1 MKGQI
6 VGMVVDKGKV
16 NAPGVEMECA
26 AGQDG
31 KEMDVMVIW
40 EKLEKDMFAQK
51 NPTMVGLDSIASL
64 SLFLKKNR
72 KSYPT

>member
-26 AGQDG
+26 AGQGG
-31 KEMDVMVIW
+31 KEMDVMARW
-40 EKLEKDMFAQK
+40 DKPEKDMSAQE
-51 NPTMVGLDSIASL
+51 NLILTMVILDSVCN
-64 SLFLKKNR
+64 FQ
-72 KSYPT
+72 